1 MRHDPIIDPDEE
13 WWSIDGEILRCL
25 EGTRLATTTDLA
37 RKLGLSEASASS
49 LLALLALSGKARI
62 RVVETAGAVLDDG
75 PAVYTPGVPEHD
87 AFGRW

>member
-1 MRHDPIIDPDEE
+1 MRHDPAVDRNDE
-13 WWSIDGEILRCL
+13 WWSIDAEILRCL

-62 RVVETAGAVLDDG
+62 RVVETTDAVLDD
-75 PAVYTPGVPEHD
+75 VSVPQHH
-87 AFGRW
+87 ASRR